1 MTRVF
6 RDAGFQLSREF
17 DEGVLHLEFDV
28 DPTER
33 SLEVRDAREQCAEA
47 RSVHNVLH
55 PRSVAVIGASTDP
68 RKIGHGVLLHLL
80 RGNFAGPVY
89 PVNPGARS
97 VRGVHAYAAVTEI
110 PDDVDLA
117 VVAVPAAVVSEV
129 MDSCLAKGVKA
140 LVVLSGG
147 FADAGPGGVSAQR
160 RLVEE
165 ARAHGMRVVGP
176 NALGVAN
183 TDPQV
188 RLNATLAPALPPAGR
203 VGFFSQSG
211 ALSVT
216 LLAAAAGR
224 GLGLSTFVSAGNRAD
239 LSGNDVLQYWQT
251 DPATDVVLLY
261 MESFGNP
268 RKFTRLARRL
278 ARTKPIVAVKSG
290 RWATTPTTLASTVA
304 PVDESRVQA
313 LFEHSGVIRVQNV
326 PQMFDVAQLL
336 AYQPLPAGGRV
347 AVVGNSTTLNLLV
360 VDELH
365 GEDLVLAGDPV
376 DAGATVSPE
385 GLAAAV
391 GAAGRS
397 DDVDALVVVFVPPL
411 AMSGTAHAEAL
422 REAVAGLGKP
432 VVTTFLGTQG
442 MLGELAVLDREL
454 AVLDRDGVPV
464 RGSVPSYPTPER
476 AVDALR
482 RAVRYARWRTAPPGE
497 TVRPPRIDV
506 QDARALV
513 DRHEGEREHVLD
525 DEERVALLRYYGI
538 KMLPFR
544 RVGSAGEAVAAAS
557 ELGFPVAIK
566 ATAEQW
572 QHRVDGA
579 GVRLMIVTPQGA
591 RQAFADLSRDLR
603 ARRGVRAGDGSG
615 HLLRRRA
622 ARRPVVRLAAVVRAL
637 RDGQRAARRPGLPAG
652 SAVHG
657 RRRRADPRTPGGP
670 AAVGLPRRAACPAGR
685 AGGPGATAQP
695 AGPGP
700 ARGPVAGARP
710 RARRTRRGRRVGGAH
725 RGRGAADTRGRGP
738 PPAAV
743 TAAGETRPGTECDR
757 SALYGAP
764 VSPAEAHVQGRRGG
778 LGEEVLPLSSIT
790 TNAGKSS
797 TSTFQTASIPSSG
810 YSITRG
816 CRRCCWRGR

>member
-1 MTRVF
+1 MDEALAVDGAAPPTPDAPAASSAPAYPRHWEADVVASDGGVVHLRPILPSDADAIVEFHSRLSERTRYLRYFGAYPHIPPRDLERLTVVDHHARVALVVLLGDEVIAVGCYEGTYGPDGTEVVGPAEVAFVVRDDHQSRGLGSILLEHLAAAARERGVRRFEAEVLAQNTQMMRVF
-6 RDAGFQLSREF
+6 RDAGFQVSREF

-117 VVAVPAAVVSEV
+117 VVAVPAAGMSEV
-129 MDSCLAKGVKA
+129 MDSCLGQGRQGTGRAQWRLRRRRPGRGERPA
-140 LVVLSGG
+140 PARGG
-147 FADAGPGGVSAQR
+147 GPRARDAGGGPERARGREHRSAGPAQRHAGPGPAPGRPGGLLQPVRRAERHPARGGRRARAGPVDLRLGRQPRGPVGQR
-160 RLVEE
+160 RAAVLADRSRHGRRAAVHGVVRQPAQVHPLGPP
-165 ARAHGMRVVGP
+165 ARAHEADRGGEERP
-176 NALGVAN
+176 LG
-183 TDPQV
+183 
-188 RLNATLAPALPPAGR
+188 
-203 VGFFSQSG
+203 
-211 ALSVT
+211 
-216 LLAAAAGR
+216 
-224 GLGLSTFVSAGNRAD
+224 
-239 LSGNDVLQYWQT
+239 
-251 DPATDVVLLY
+251 
-261 MESFGNP
+261 
-268 RKFTRLARRL
+268 
-278 ARTKPIVAVKSG
+278 
-290 RWATTPTTLASTVA
+290 ATTPTTLASTVA

-326 PQMFDVAQLL
+326 AQMFDVAQLL

-397 DDVDALVVVFVPPL
+397 DDVDALVVVFVPLL

-476 AVDALR
+476 AVEALR
-482 RAVRYARWRTAPPGE
+482 RAV
-497 TVRPPRIDV
+497 
-506 QDARALV
+506 
-513 DRHEGEREHVLD
+513 H
-525 DEERVALLRYYGI
+525 
-538 KMLPFR
+538 
-544 RVGSAGEAVAAAS
+544 
-557 ELGFPVAIK
+557 
-566 ATAEQW
+566 
-572 QHRVDGA
+572 
-579 GVRLMIVTPQGA
+579 
-591 RQAFADLSRDLR
+591 
-603 ARRGVRAGDGSG
+603 
-615 HLLRRRA
+615 
-622 ARRPVVRLAAVVRAL
+622 
-637 RDGQRAARRPGLPAG
+637 
-652 SAVHG
+652 
-657 RRRRADPRTPGGP
+657 
-670 AAVGLPRRAACPAGR
+670 C
-685 AGGPGATAQP
+685 
-695 AGPGP
+695 
-700 ARGPVAGARP
+700 
-710 RARRTRRGRRVGGAH
+710 
-725 RGRGAADTRGRGP
+725 
-738 PPAAV
+738 
-743 TAAGETRPGTECDR
+743 
-757 SALYGAP
+757 GAP
-764 VSPAEAHVQGRRGG
+764 R
-778 LGEEVLPLSSIT
+778 
-790 TNAGKSS
+790 
-797 TSTFQTASIPSSG
+797 
-810 YSITRG
+810 
-816 CRRCCWRGR
+816 